1 MKFLGEFKLYKDCN
15 QSRSWKIFLRLVE
28 WLGLGHASY
37 SLFQWQAVKM
47 TFFAESRNIK
57 QIRVIWTLHDNAA
70 YVNENTI
77 QLHLILFPH
86 TFLGI
91 LPLLL
96 GDSTEV
102 FDAEMPGAGWGSWN
116 WTFHEIAFWNTNFLL
131 QISYTSAEL
140 EDQVYVNN
148 KINISNGKI

>member
-15 QSRSWKIFLRLVE
+15 QSRSSKIFLRLVE

-37 SLFQWQAVKM
+37 SLFQCQAVKM

-102 FDAEMPGAGWGSWN
+102 FDAEMPVDWVR
-116 WTFHEIAFWNTNFLL
+116 FLKL
-131 QISYTSAEL
+131 
-140 EDQVYVNN
+140 
-148 KINISNGKI
+148 NIPWYSLLKYEFFASNLIHQCRVRGPSLCK